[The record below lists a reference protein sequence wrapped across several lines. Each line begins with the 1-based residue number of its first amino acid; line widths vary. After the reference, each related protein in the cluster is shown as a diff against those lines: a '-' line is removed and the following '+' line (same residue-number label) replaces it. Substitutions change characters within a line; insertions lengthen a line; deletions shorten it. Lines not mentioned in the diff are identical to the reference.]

1 MTAFATRHAAHP
13 GRVPE
18 PAAETARGQALALH
32 LWRPTSTSV
41 VIRVAGELDA
51 TTAPRLHELLAPR
64 LSSTAETVVLD
75 LSGLEFLGVAGLEM
89 LAHARQRAASRSIAL
104 CLVDG
109 PICVDRALRA
119 AGLHEDLPTFATVEA
134 AVQRLN
140 GRSRE
145 SSAARVS
152 A

>member
-1 MTAFATRHAAHP
+1 MLFR
-13 GRVPE
+13 
-18 PAAETARGQALALH
+18 
-32 LWRPTSTSV
+32 S
-41 VIRVAGELDA
+41 
-51 TTAPRLHELLAPR
+51 
-64 LSSTAETVVLD
+64 SSTAETVVLD

-89 LAHARQRAASRSIAL
+89 LAHARQRAASRSMAL

-109 PICVDRALRA
+109 PVCVDRALRA